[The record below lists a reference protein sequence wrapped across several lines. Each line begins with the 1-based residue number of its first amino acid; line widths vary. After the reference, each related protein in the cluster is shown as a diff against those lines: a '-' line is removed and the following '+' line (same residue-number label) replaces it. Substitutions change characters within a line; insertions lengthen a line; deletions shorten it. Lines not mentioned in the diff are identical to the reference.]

1 MKPFSRTLTALALAS
16 LAAHTAPALADDHGD
31 WPDGVVRF
39 VVPFPPGGGTDMI
52 ARLLADELSKKLDGQ
67 FIVDNRPG
75 GNTTIAADLVARADP
90 DGQTFLFTTSPHVIA
105 SIMYPENLAYDPE
118 ADLVPVIRVAENGM
132 MLVANADAP
141 AKSVDELIAYAK
153 ANPNEINVATVGTT
167 GMSYLSAVLFAAE
180 ADIDVAN
187 VPYKGTGQVMPD
199 LLGGQVDYFFDN
211 PGSSIQQVKAG
222 NLDALAYTGSE
233 RLAAMPD
240 LPTVAESGL
249 EGFETVNWYGILA
262 PTGTPDA
269 ILAKLETEIG
279 EILERP
285 EIVERF
291 EADGVTV
298 INSGRAEYGD
308 YMQADFAKWK
318 AIIDERG
325 LKPE

>member
-1 MKPFSRTLTALALAS
+1 MKRLTSLLASCALATLAVHTPAS
-16 LAAHTAPALADDHGD
+16 AADADD
-31 WPDGVVRF
+31 WPTGVVRF

-52 ARLLADELSKKLDGQ
+52 ARLLADEMSKKLDGQ

-75 GNTTIAADLVARADP
+75 GNTTIAADLVARAAP
-90 DGQTFLFTTSPHVIA
+90 DGNTFLFTTSPHVIA

-118 ADLVPVIRVAENGM
+118 TDLVPVIRVAENGM
-132 MLVANADAP
+132 ILVANDDAP
-141 AKSVDELIAYAK
+141 AKSVDDLIAYAK
-153 ANPNEINVATVGTT
+153 AHPGEINMATVGTT

-180 ADIDVAN
+180 ADIDIAN

-199 LLGGQVDYFFDN
+199 LIGGQVDYFFDN

-222 NLDALAYTGSE
+222 NLHALAYSGSQ
-233 RLAAMPD
+233 RLKAMPD
-240 LPTVAESGL
+240 VPTVAESGL

-262 PTGTPDA
+262 PAGTPDA
-269 ILAKLETEIG
+269 ILAKLETELG

-285 EIVERF
+285 EIVERL

-298 INSGRAEYGD
+298 INRGRDDYTD
-308 YMQADFAKWK
+308 YMKADFAKWK
-318 AIIDERG
+318 AVIDERQ